1 MPRHKH
7 PTSQMELTQTRN
19 ALGRLPRWPFWIGGC
34 ILALL
39 ITVGIFIDIAAH
51 RAEPFVRQQV
61 VQALS
66 DRFHAR
72 VELDSFHLSLGNTL
86 HGEWGVWGEGKGLRI
101 WPPAD
106 VEGVHVPEP
115 NPPLQPLIRLA
126 EFHFHA
132 PLRYPSGQPVH
143 ITQIRLKGLDI
154 RFPPRSHM
162 QRAFEARNE
171 KPSPSNSLHV
181 SVVIDAVDC
190 TDARFAL
197 ETDKPN
203 KLPLQFVINRFHLKN
218 VRSGAPMVFEA
229 QLENP

>member
-1 MPRHKH
+1 
-7 PTSQMELTQTRN
+7 MELTETEN
-19 ALGRLPRWPFWIGGC
+19 AHVDAYPAGHSGRAEC
-34 ILALL
+34 ILALMV
-39 ITVGIFIDIAAH
+39 TVGVLVDIAAH

-86 HGEWGVWGEGKGLRI
+86 RGEWGVWGEGKGLRI

-115 NPPLQPLIRLA
+115 NPPLQPLIRLD

-162 QRAFEARNE
+162 AGSANRGTTHPAVELFECQRR
-171 KPSPSNSLHV
+171 
-181 SVVIDAVDC
+181 
-190 TDARFAL
+190 
-197 ETDKPN
+197 
-203 KLPLQFVINRFHLKN
+203 
-218 VRSGAPMVFEA
+218 
-229 QLENP
+229 